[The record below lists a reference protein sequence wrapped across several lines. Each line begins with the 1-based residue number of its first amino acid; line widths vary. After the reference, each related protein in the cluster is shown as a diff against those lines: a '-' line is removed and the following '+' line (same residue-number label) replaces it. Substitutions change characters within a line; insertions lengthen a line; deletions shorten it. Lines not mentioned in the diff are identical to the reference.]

1 MEKAYKTMSQAGA
14 GSIVI
19 GIITIVTGV
28 TAGIIAIVNDSDR
41 QLFLFRLRF
50 AAVFSSKRLNE
61 SYRTDEN
68 TIILCIELTDG
79 RLFSHGTMYEF

>member
-28 TAGIIAIVNDSDR
+28 TAGIIAIVNGAVSYTHLTLPTSD
-41 QLFLFRLRF
+41 L
-50 AAVFSSKRLNE
+50 V
-61 SYRTDEN
+61 
-68 TIILCIELTDG
+68 
-79 RLFSHGTMYEF
+79 

>member
-28 TAGIIAIVNDSDR
+28 TAGIIAIVKLGHVCCKNKSEIT
-41 QLFLFRLRF
+41 F
-50 AAVFSSKRLNE
+50 
-61 SYRTDEN
+61 
-68 TIILCIELTDG
+68 
-79 RLFSHGTMYEF
+79 

>member
-28 TAGIIAIVNDSDR
+28 NGA
-41 QLFLFRLRF
+41 RLLKNKSEITF
-50 AAVFSSKRLNE
+50 
-61 SYRTDEN
+61 
-68 TIILCIELTDG
+68 
-79 RLFSHGTMYEF
+79 